1 MASNGCK
8 VSDRQQ
14 MIEKTHCSLSIVQ
27 QCILLSISRS
37 GYYSVGKNRLSQE
50 KKLLLD
56 TIDKLYTDAPYLGTR
71 KMVAELRLLGF
82 TAGRKQ
88 VRTCYNILNITAI
101 YPKMKLTTPDR
112 QHKKYPYLLR
122 GKSITKV
129 NQVWSSDITYIKMEQ
144 GFLYL
149 CVVVDWYSRR
159 ILSWG
164 ISNCHDSEL
173 TTGVLRRA
181 LAEFGKPEIFN
192 SDQGSE
198 FTATD
203 FTSILENAEIKIS
216 MDGKGRAL
224 DNIFVERFWRTI
236 KYEYVYIAHPT
247 TGEELYDG
255 IGTYIDRYN
264 NRRLHQALAY
274 KTPDSVYKQS
284 A

>member
-1 MASNGCK
+1 MASNGRK
-8 VSDRQQ
+8 VAERQEMVETYHPQ
-14 MIEKTHCSLSIVQ
+14 LSILQ

-37 GYYSVGKNRLSQE
+37 GYYYVGKNSITEQ
-50 KKLLLD
+50 KQLLLD

-71 KMVAELRLLGF
+71 KMVEELKLFGF
-82 TAGRKQ
+82 SVGRKQ
-88 VRTCYNILNITAI
+88 VRSYYNILNINAI
-101 YPKMKLTTPDR
+101 YPNKRMTIATPE
-112 QHKKYPYLLR
+112 HKKYPYLLR
-122 GKSITKV
+122 NLTICRV
-129 NQVWSSDITYIKMEQ
+129 NQVWSSDITYIKMEH

-164 ISNCHDSEL
+164 ISNTHDAEL

-181 LAEFGKPEIFN
+181 LAEFGTPEIFN
-192 SDQGSE
+192 TDQGSE
-198 FTATD
+198 FTANE
-203 FTSILENAEIKIS
+203 FTSILESASIRIS

-247 TGEELYDG
+247 TGEELYRGVDE
-255 IGTYIDRYN
+255 YITRYN
-264 NRRLHQALAY
+264 CRRLHQSLAY
-274 KTPDSVYKQS
+274 RTPDSVYRES